1 MTNMT
6 KVVQNLMCF
15 LLSWWNIPT
24 LCHWKS
30 RACRPKWKW
39 FQQVQVDNA
48 QKARALYSRLLP
60 NRPFASNVPPCFC
73 DKVSLWNNSFCVQRC
88 FCHCDGAI
96 VLQHVIVSL
105 LYFDFLH
112 SVLCFYLESMWWTP
126 FVAKM
131 ILVVVIYSLSTLL
144 DVGCFFAVI
153 ATGIWN
159 VNQHRLKWQALPSQR
174 GYRI

>member
-60 NRPFASNVPPCFC
+60 KRPFASNVPPCFC

-112 SVLCFYLESMWWTP
+112 SVVLLSWIYVVDAVCCKDDPCRCYLFSVNLARCWLFLCCHCHGNLEREP
-126 FVAKM
+126 A
-131 ILVVVIYSLSTLL
+131 ST
-144 DVGCFFAVI
+144 
-153 ATGIWN
+153 
-159 VNQHRLKWQALPSQR
+159 
-174 GYRI
+174 